1 MSEPKFYNKNV
12 LSSTSQLSGSYVSG
26 SSTLSRLFDRGDSI
40 QWASVGANG
49 DWIPIDMRVSVNAG
63 TVISTIV
70 VKNHNFVSGGTGFS
84 FSWWNGSSWANFSNE
99 SRTIVTDTFG
109 KVHTIVT
116 FTAQALQT
124 TGVLLYFQST
134 GTHDEKRIGEIIMT
148 DVNFVGPDFA
158 SYDPRWRE
166 KTKDVVLGDGSLH
179 RVYTKDEAGRTGKY
193 EASAKFTY
201 LTKQQRD
208 NLKSLKDSAT
218 HFIVQP
224 ESVTNPEE
232 FYTVHWANAW
242 DEKYMS
248 SYKGAGYEVALNL
261 REV

>member
-12 LSSTSQLSGSYVSG
+12 LSSMSQLSGGYVSG

-40 QWASVGANG
+40 QWASVGANN
-49 DWIPIDMRVSVNAG
+49 DSVPVDMRVSVDSG
-63 TVISTIV
+63 TTISTIV
-70 VKNHNFVSGGTGFS
+70 LKNHNFYPGGYS
-84 FSWWNGSSWANFSNE
+84 LSYWNGSTWAAFSNE
-99 SRTIVTDTFG
+99 SRTTITDTAG
-109 KVHTIVT
+109 KVHTIAT
-116 FTAQALQT
+116 FTAQALQP
-124 TGVLLYFQST
+124 TGVLIYMLTT
-134 GTHDEKRIGEIIMT
+134 GYHYEKMVGEIILT